1 MLSEDLTV
9 IEEEVVE
16 EEEEE
21 EEVVDDEDLSVR
33 MATSALA
40 AATIAVLAM

>member
-16 EEEEE
+16 EEEE
-21 EEVVDDEDLSVR
+21 VVDDEDLSVR
-33 MATSALA
+33 MTASALA
-40 AATIAVLAM
+40 AATISVLAM

>member
-1 MLSEDLTV
+1 MLSDDLTV
-9 IEEEVVE
+9 VEEEVV
-16 EEEEE
+16 EEE